1 MQGSRTYLALS
12 ASSSLRGQRS
22 VISFLDNPT
31 PCRPPTDMTVRH
43 ACGVQP
49 ELAMYSRLSC
59 ERRISDDCRKDCV
72 HAGSVMY
79 SRLSCERR
87 ISDVLI
93 VKMVTRWISDVICAR
108 WICHRL
114 TVVRLISDVL
124 CARWISDVPCA
135 RWISDVLCARWIID
149 VLSVVKVM
157 CTQDQ

>member
-59 ERRISDDCRKDCV
+59 ERRISD
-72 HAGSVMY
+72 
-79 SRLSCERR
+79 
-87 ISDVLI
+87 VLI
-93 VKMVTRWISDVICAR
+93 VKMVT
-108 WICHRL
+108 
-114 TVVRLISDVL
+114 
-124 CARWISDVPCA
+124 